1 MSALSQLADGDY
13 SARLLL
19 APTKITRPFLNYPTK
34 DSATKL
40 FERWYEIDRA
50 SYTPFAAGATLPADS
65 TADAADLAAYIL
77 EESEP
82 ELEPDGTQRVRC
94 LFGHIPPQ
102 QTVVTSVRLTKPA
115 IDGTFPQVYGAFR
128 IFQPDT
134 TLRRYDAYAAQDV
147 QSDSGAPGFYPT
159 GGTYTL
165 SFGGSTT
172 GSLNYNDSA
181 GTVQTALNALTP
193 VSNRGSVAVSG
204 TYNSAGGLV
213 IAFNAYAQITI
224 ATGSLTGGTV
234 VKNENKTDGGYSQV
248 VGATLAP
255 VKETISIDT
264 SSLIKSAGSW
274 VVQTDYADGTNPLLS
289 DLSRVSITPA
299 GGYYYIT
306 GGTWTLTIG
315 AYTTAAIPYD
325 ADLADIQEAIDL
337 VAPGLYR
344 IAAWDTFPAGQGYY
358 DSGYNSLIIF
368 GVYFQG
374 GAVTGGTFTLTVGA
388 DTTGAIAYNAS
399 AATVETALDALTTVS
414 NRGGCSVSGSLT
426 AGFTITF
433 ANAAITANSASLT
446 PTGALATPSITDG
459 AIGRQQKVVF
469 SNNSVVRDL
478 AIPAHGITTADV
490 LYLKKSGEDTY
501 AAGVSNFTV
510 PNANTIR
517 LNLSPSQAYASW
529 TTIEECG
536 RRTKQS
542 YTPGVA
548 TVPGRRIT
556 DYYYPGVSS
565 GITTDDDIPIPL
577 NQSDGVP
584 LLEAIFAGSGTINW
598 EVGDLEIYHGP
609 VRRLTKVTI
618 AAADV

>member
-1 MSALSQLADGDY
+1 MPETIRKFSRFIDGYYGTPVRMSRTPREYPFRMTGDTTTAVYTATYVVDQGKFTPTAIGTVDPENAGFYLMAETVPEIVDGDLATFRRTY
-13 SARLLL
+13 SNVPATQTEVTFV
-19 APTKITRPFLNYPTK
+19 AITKP
-34 DSATKL
+34 
-40 FERWYEIDRA
+40 EIE
-50 SYTPFAAGATLPADS
+50 GTLPQVFGDF
-65 TADAADLAAYIL
+65 
-77 EESEP
+77 
-82 ELEPDGTQRVRC
+82 RV
-94 LFGHIPPQ
+94 
-102 QTVVTSVRLTKPA
+102 
-115 IDGTFPQVYGAFR
+115 
-128 IFQPDT
+128 FQPDT
-134 TLRRYDAYAAQDV
+134 SLRRYDAYAAQDV

-224 ATGSLTGGTV
+224 GTGSLTGGTV

-264 SSLIKSAGSW
+264 SSLTKSGGTW
-274 VVQTDYADGTNPLLS
+274 DVQTDYADGSWPLLS
-289 DLSRVSITPA
+289 DLSRVSITPS
-299 GGYYYIT
+299 GGYYFIT

-315 AYTTAAIPYD
+315 AYTTGAIPYD

-337 VAPGLYR
+337 VAPGRYR
-344 IAAWDTFPAGQGYY
+344 IAAQDRFPAGEGYY
-358 DSGYNSLIIF
+358 DSGFNSLIIF

-374 GAVTGGTFTLTVGA
+374 AAVTGGTFTLTVGA

-469 SNNSVVRDL
+469 TNNSVVRDL
-478 AIPAHGITTADV
+478 AIPGHGITTADV
-490 LYLKKSGEDTY
+490 LYLKKSGEATY

-517 LNLSPSQAYASW
+517 LNLSPSQDYASW

-536 RRTKQS
+536 RRTKADYIPGTATVRAKAITS
-542 YTPGVA
+542 YYLPGV
-548 TVPGRRIT
+548 T
-556 DYYYPGVSS
+556 S
-565 GITTDDDIPIPL
+565 GITTADDIEVPRG
-577 NQSDGVP
+577 QSEADS
-584 LLEAIFAGSGTINW
+584 LKLAIFAGTGTINW
-598 EVGDLEIYHGP
+598 KVGELQNWRGSAILALAKTTVLASDL
-609 VRRLTKVTI
+609 
-618 AAADV
+618 